1 MIGNDF
7 SVQTLYHADMKIDPR
22 QLMQLSAVVETGG
35 LTEAA
40 ALLGT
45 SQPAIS
51 RMLSALEARL
61 GQPVVLRDRRPLQPT
76 ALGRALAEQG
86 DAIRLAARRSGEAA
100 DALRRGERG
109 TVRLGGTPFFTD
121 ALISG
126 MIAEFHRAHPSVRVD
141 QRYGYTGELKALVKS
156 GQLDLAICPVELLG
170 EGDED
175 LTFQELLP
183 GRNVVA
189 CRVGHPLLQVRPLR
203 AEALLEHPWIE
214 PPPGSPLIA
223 DLRTAL
229 LALGATHVCRGVRR
243 RLPGE
248 PNQPLEGNRQPD
260 NPAPQRGLRRAEG
273 RGDNRPAAPPGTPAA
288 RARGAA
294 LGREPGPGER
304 DPLRGACRCRLSGV
318 AHADPQA
325 RAGHSALN
333 EGRYGAL
340 LRLEV
345 QILTIAMR

>member
-1 MIGNDF
+1 
-7 SVQTLYHADMKIDPR
+7 MKMDPR
-22 QLMQLSAVVETGG
+22 QLMQLSAIVETGG

-61 GQPVVLRDRRPLQPT
+61 GEPLVLRDRRPLQPT

-86 DAIRLAARRSGEAA
+86 DAIRLAARRSAEVA

-141 QRYGYTGELKALVKS
+141 QRYGYTSELKTLVKG
-156 GQLDLAICPVELLG
+156 GQLDLAICPVELMG
-170 EGDED
+170 AGDED
-175 LTFQELLP
+175 LTFEELLP

-189 CRVGHPLLQVRPLR
+189 CRVGHPLLKVRPLPP
-203 AEALLEHPWIE
+203 EALLDHPWIE
-214 PPPGSPLIA
+214 PPPGSALIA

-229 LALGATHVCRGVRR
+229 LALGATHLSVVYAGGSLTSLVNYLKASDSLTV
-243 RLPGE
+243 LPHSVVFAMRKAE
-248 PNQPLEGNRQPD
+248 EITAIPLDLEHPPRSLAILRSSMS
-260 NPAPQRGLRRAEG
+260 PAPASATRFAEHVVSAFRELRTLIRQHEQAVVWS
-273 RGDNRPAAPPGTPAA
+273 
-288 RARGAA
+288 
-294 LGREPGPGER
+294 LGK
-304 DPLRGACRCRLSGV
+304 
-318 AHADPQA
+318 Q
-325 RAGHSALN
+325 
-333 EGRYGAL
+333 
-340 LRLEV
+340 
-345 QILTIAMR
+345 

>member
-1 MIGNDF
+1 
-7 SVQTLYHADMKIDPR
+7 MKIDPR

-189 CRVGHPLLQVRPLR
+189 CRVGHPLLQVRPFR

-223 DLRTAL
+223 GPPY
-229 LALGATHVCRGVRR
+229 GAPRARRDARVRGVRR

-248 PNQPLEGNRQPD
+248 PNQPLESNRQPD
-260 NPAPQRGLRRAEG
+260 NPSPQRGLRRAEG
-273 RGDNRPAAPPGTPAA
+273 RGDNRPAAPP
-288 RARGAA
+288 
-294 LGREPGPGER
+294 
-304 DPLRGACRCRLSGV
+304 
-318 AHADPQA
+318 
-325 RAGHSALN
+325 
-333 EGRYGAL
+333 
-340 LRLEV
+340 
-345 QILTIAMR
+345 

>member
-1 MIGNDF
+1 
-7 SVQTLYHADMKIDPR
+7 MKIDPR
-22 QLMQLSAVVETGG
+22 QLMQLSAIVETGG

-45 SQPAIS
+45 SQPALS

-61 GQPVVLRDRRPLQPT
+61 GQPLVLRDRRALQPT

-86 DAIRLAARRSGEAA
+86 DAIRLAARRSAEAA

-126 MIAEFHRAHPSVRVD
+126 MVAEFHRAHPTVRVD
-141 QRYGYTGELKALVKS
+141 QRYGYTDELKALVKS
-156 GQLDLAICPVELLG
+156 GQLDLAVCPVELLG

-175 LTFQELLP
+175 LTFEKLLP

-189 CRVGHPLLQVRPLR
+189 CRVGHPLLKVRPLR
-203 AEALLEHPWIE
+203 AESLLEHPWIE

-229 LALGATHVCRGVRR
+229 LALGATRLHVVYAGGSLASLVNHLKATDSLTVLPHSVVFAVRKAGEITALPLDLEHPPRSLAILRSGVS
-243 RLPGE
+243 
-248 PNQPLEGNRQPD
+248 
-260 NPAPQRGLRRAEG
+260 PAPASATRFAEHVVSAFLELRTLIRRHEQAVVWG
-273 RGDNRPAAPPGTPAA
+273 RG
-288 RARGAA
+288 
-294 LGREPGPGER
+294 E
-304 DPLRGACRCRLSGV
+304 
-318 AHADPQA
+318 
-325 RAGHSALN
+325 
-333 EGRYGAL
+333 
-340 LRLEV
+340 
-345 QILTIAMR
+345 

>member
-1 MIGNDF
+1 
-7 SVQTLYHADMKIDPR
+7 MKIDPR

-189 CRVGHPLLQVRPLR
+189 CRVGHPLLQVRPFR

-229 LALGATHVCRGVRR
+229 LALGATHVSVVYAGGSLASLINHLKATDSLTILPHSVVFAVRTAGEITALPLHLEHPPRALAVLRSGVS
-243 RLPGE
+243 
-248 PNQPLEGNRQPD
+248 
-260 NPAPQRGLRRAEG
+260 PAPASATRFAEHVI
-273 RGDNRPAAPPGTPAA
+273 A
-288 RARGAA
+288 
-294 LGREPGPGER
+294 
-304 DPLRGACRCRLSGV
+304 ACRELRTMIHEHERELSV
-318 AHADPQA
+318 
-325 RAGHSALN
+325 
-333 EGRYGAL
+333 E
-340 LRLEV
+340 
-345 QILTIAMR
+345 

>member
-1 MIGNDF
+1 
-7 SVQTLYHADMKIDPR
+7 MKIDPR

-189 CRVGHPLLQVRPLR
+189 CRVGHPLLQVQPFR

-229 LALGATHVCRGVRR
+229 LALGATHVSVVYAGGSLASLINHLKATDSLTILPHSVVFAVRTAGEITALPLHLEHPPRALAVLRSGVS
-243 RLPGE
+243 
-248 PNQPLEGNRQPD
+248 
-260 NPAPQRGLRRAEG
+260 PAPASATRFAEHVI
-273 RGDNRPAAPPGTPAA
+273 A
-288 RARGAA
+288 
-294 LGREPGPGER
+294 
-304 DPLRGACRCRLSGV
+304 ACRELRTLI
-318 AHADPQA
+318 HKHE
-325 RAGHSALN
+325 RA
-333 EGRYGAL
+333 
-340 LRLEV
+340 LRVE
-345 QILTIAMR
+345 